1 MAPSKTTTKPA
12 ASSLLNNRGTVRFHE
27 EVRVKKIQANG
38 KNRSLYEVDP
48 EDGDHGFGEDDTLD
62 WEEEAD
68 GGDKGGGEGFDQ
80 EMDEY
85 PTDEYES
92 EGEDSEGEGEETG
105 REAIE
110 RLKDDLF
117 AEEDENSEQLG
128 QPLLFSR
135 STLTY
140 VFPLNR
146 SVGL

>member
-1 MAPSKTTTKPA
+1 
-12 ASSLLNNRGTVRFHE
+12 
-27 EVRVKKIQANG
+27 
-38 KNRSLYEVDP
+38 
-48 EDGDHGFGEDDTLD
+48 
-62 WEEEAD
+62 
-68 GGDKGGGEGFDQ
+68 
-80 EMDEY
+80 MDEY